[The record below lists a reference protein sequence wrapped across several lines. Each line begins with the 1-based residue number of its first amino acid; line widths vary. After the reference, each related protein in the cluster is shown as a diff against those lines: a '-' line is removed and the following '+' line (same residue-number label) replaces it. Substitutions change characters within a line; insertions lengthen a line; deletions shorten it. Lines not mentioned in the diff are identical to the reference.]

1 MSSTSPLR
9 VLIVTG
15 IFPPDIGGPATYV
28 SKVASGL
35 VLRGHRITVLT
46 LGDGDHAPNDLAF
59 DVVRVDRRLPRLVR
73 MASAIGHI
81 ARLGR
86 QSDVMFVNGLALESA
101 IANAALRKPMV
112 LKIVGDLAWER
123 ARARR
128 WVQDGFEPFQVTR
141 HGPRIALLKR
151 LRTWWTRQADRV
163 IVPSAYLKRWVHG
176 WGISEDRIV
185 VVLNAVDRLDR
196 APPTSS
202 TPSDSTTKL
211 VTVGRLVPWKHVDEV
226 IDAIALL
233 PDTYLV
239 VVGDGPE
246 LDGLHMFTERLG
258 VQGRVHFA
266 GRRSHEETVTLMAA
280 SDIFVLNS
288 SYEGLPHVVLEAMA
302 LGLPVIARAA
312 GGTEEIVRDE
322 DTGLLV
328 GPSHRSLVEA
338 LDLMIEDTSLRKG
351 LAERGRRLVQT
362 SFDFCQMV
370 GRTERVLAEAC
381 SLPARSPRRPQGDES
396 L

>member
-1 MSSTSPLR
+1 M
-9 VLIVTG
+9 
-15 IFPPDIGGPATYV
+15 
-28 SKVASGL
+28 
-35 VLRGHRITVLT
+35 
-46 LGDGDHAPNDLAF
+46 
-59 DVVRVDRRLPRLVR
+59 R
-73 MASAIGHI
+73 MASAIAHV

-86 QSDVMFVNGLALESA
+86 RSDVMFVNGLALESA
-101 IANAALRKPMV
+101 IANLALRKPMV

-128 WVQDGFEPFQVTR
+128 WVQDGFELFQVTR
-141 HGPRIALLKR
+141 HSLRVALLKR

-163 IVPSAYLKRWVHG
+163 IVPSAYLRRWVRG
-176 WGISEDRIV
+176 WGIPEDRIV
-185 VVLNAVDRLDR
+185 VVLNAVDQLDP
-196 APPTSS
+196 APPTPS
-202 TPSDSTTKL
+202 TPSNSTTRL

-226 IDAIALL
+226 IDAVALL

-246 LDGLHMFTERLG
+246 LNSLRMFTERLG
-258 VQGRVHFA
+258 VQRRVRFA

-312 GGTEEIVRDE
+312 GGTEEVVRDE

-328 GPSHRSLVEA
+328 GPSQRSLVEA
-338 LDLMIEDTSLRKG
+338 LDLMIEDASLRRG
-351 LAERGRRLVQT
+351 LADRGRRLVQS
-362 SFDFCQMV
+362 SFDFGQMV
-370 GRTERVLAEAC
+370 DMTERVLAEAC
-381 SLPARSPRRPQGDES
+381 TLPARSPRRPQGDES